1 VIPKDQTLVQLC
13 YGIPYR
19 RHRGCVEFCLFLF
32 PDQRDWDFPQAID
45 APGEEEKSRQ
55 LLTPCLEAG
64 FDGQIDD
71 TVLGQFVASRGDVAE
86 IVTAFLVEVIPGD
99 YNGNGSGSRVPRHR
113 WCLVEEA
120 KLRIRR
126 KPLRHLLDVAQRRL
140 NQRVSAPS

>member
-1 VIPKDQTLVQLC
+1 VIEKEQVLVQLC

-19 RHRGCVEFCLFLF
+19 RQRGGVEFCLFLF

-45 APGEEEKSRQ
+45 SAGDEKARQ
-55 LLTPCLEAG
+55 LLAPCHEAG
-64 FDGQIDD
+64 FDGRLDD
-71 TVLGQFVASRGDVAE
+71 VPLGQFEASRGDVVE
-86 IVTAFLVEVIPGD
+86 TITAFLVEV
-99 YNGNGSGSRVPRHR
+99 SRPHDGVNISRLPRHR

-140 NQRVSAPS
+140 LQR